1 MIEDSI
7 FGSIINTKK
16 MLRILLM
23 SLVID
28 YNNSFLSYVL
38 DWSVKRLLHQKIN
51 FFLYTNSN
59 GELIKNDKLKTII
72 LLCILNFQ
80 INFIKL

>member
-16 MLRILLM
+16 MLRILLI

-59 GELIKNDKLKTII
+59 GELIKNDKLKFTSVS
-72 LLCILNFQ
+72 LPLNIEF
-80 INFIKL
+80 